1 LPGPAP
7 DRARARLAREL
18 GFAGLHL
25 LVLSSFALAQ
35 PLFSLLSENVVFFAA
50 RGSSRWEIVVFALG
64 VVLVPPLLFLAVE
77 ALVGLVDTRAARA
90 LHLVFV
96 GLLSGLVA
104 MQVVNRIGDPPQAL
118 FVALVVG
125 IAVGA
130 AFAYVRLRAIRSVL
144 TVLGPAPLLFL
155 GLFLFGSPVAK
166 LTLAQDAQ
174 ARPADIEGRAP
185 VVMVVF
191 DEFPS
196 LSLLDR
202 SGRIDPVRYPN
213 FAALAGDAT
222 WFRNATTVQGN
233 TSLAVPA
240 ILTGLYPRDAS
251 KIPIASD
258 YPRNLFTFL
267 GGGYRMNV
275 TEAVTRLC
283 PRNLCPQS
291 SGEGFPARLE
301 SLASDLSVVYLHMVL
316 PSELRDRLPSVTA
329 TWGDFRGGG
338 GRTRREEDIRHG
350 LERGFLQKRLFPGS
364 VQDRDLRFRV
374 FADSIRPSE
383 RPELSFLHVLL
394 PHYGWVYLPSG
405 KRYAN
410 AATMAGLTDDSW
422 IDDEVFA
429 DQGWQRH
436 LLQVGFVDRL
446 LGELVRSLRRRGLY
460 DRSLI
465 VLTADHGV
473 SFRPGGPRRVT
484 TAENLP
490 DLAFVPLLVKA
501 PGQTS
506 GRIVDEHVQTV
517 DILPTLA
524 DALGLSLP
532 WRVDGHS
539 ALGRSFRP
547 APLVRIYKTSGG
559 SLADRVSSLERRRD
573 ELLAQ
578 KIRLFGD
585 RDRGEGLYRFG
596 PHRELVGKRVV
607 PLGPGAADG
616 LVVDLDLGDR
626 MRVDPETG
634 TVPARITGRLSGEA
648 AAPGLDLAVAV
659 DGRVEA
665 VTRSYVFQGDT
676 ALSALVPEA
685 SLTAGVHEVEVFQVD
700 VSGRLFRIQPAR

>member
-1 LPGPAP
+1 VPGPAP
-7 DRARARLAREL
+7 DRGRPRRVREL
-18 GFAGLHL
+18 GYAGVHL
-25 LVLSSFALAQ
+25 LVLTSFALAQ

-64 VVLVPPLLFLAVE
+64 IVLVPPALVLAAE
-77 ALVGLVDTRAARA
+77 ALVSLAHTGAARK
-90 LHLVFV
+90 LHLIVV

-104 MQVVNRIGDPPQAL
+104 MQVVNRIGDPPQSL
-118 FVALVVG
+118 FTALVVG

-130 AFAYVRLRAIRSVL
+130 AFAYGRLGAVRSVL
-144 TVLGPAPLLFL
+144 TVLAPAPLLFL

-166 LTLAQDAQ
+166 LTLAEDAQ
-174 ARPADIEGRAP
+174 AKPADIERRAP

-213 FAALAGDAT
+213 FAALAGEAT
-222 WFRNATTVQGN
+222 WFRNATAVQGN
-233 TSLAVPA
+233 TSLSVPA

-258 YPRNLFTFL
+258 HPRNLFTLL
-267 GGGYRMNV
+267 GGAYRLNV

-283 PRNLCPQS
+283 PANLCS
-291 SGEGFPARLE
+291 RSTGEGFPVRLE

-329 TWGDFRGGG
+329 TWGDFRGAD
-338 GRTRREEDIRHG
+338 GRTRREDDLRRR
-350 LERGFLQKRLFPGS
+350 LERGFLQQRLFPGS
-364 VQDRDLRFRV
+364 VRDRDLRFRV
-374 FADSIRPSE
+374 FADSIRASE

-405 KRYAN
+405 KRYAK
-410 AATMAGLTDDSW
+410 AATIAGLADDTWS
-422 IDDEVFA
+422 DDEVLA
-429 DQGWQRH
+429 NQGWQRH
-436 LLQVGFVDRL
+436 LLQVGFVDTL
-446 LGELVRSLRRRGLY
+446 LGELVGSLRRRGLY

-484 TAENLP
+484 TTENLP
-490 DLAFVPLLVKA
+490 ELAFVPLLVKA
-501 PGQTS
+501 PGQTA
-506 GRIVDEHVQTV
+506 GRVVHDHVESV

-524 DALGLSLP
+524 DAVGISLP
-532 WRVDGHS
+532 WKVDGHS
-539 ALGRSFRP
+539 ALDPSFLP

-559 SLADRVSSLERRRD
+559 SLTEAVSSLERRRD
-573 ELLAQ
+573 ELLEQ
-578 KIRLFGD
+578 KIALFGD

-596 PHRELVGKRVV
+596 PHRELVGRRVAS
-607 PLGPGAADG
+607 LDAGLAAG
-616 LVVDLDLGDR
+616 LAVELDLGDR
-626 MRVDPETG
+626 MRADPDAG
-634 TVPARITGRLSGEA
+634 TVPARITGSLSGET

-659 DGRVEA
+659 DGQVEA
-665 VTRSYVFQGDT
+665 VTRSYLFRGNP

-685 SLTAGVHEVEVFQVD
+685 SLTAGAHEVEIFQID
-700 VSGRLFRIQPAR
+700 ASGRILRILSGR

>member
-1 LPGPAP
+1 VPDPAS
-7 DRARARLAREL
+7 DRGRARPVREL

-25 LVLSSFALAQ
+25 LVLTSFALAQ

-64 VVLVPPLLFLAVE
+64 LVLVPPLLLLAVE
-77 ALVGLVDTRAARA
+77 ALVGLVHRGAAIG
-90 LHLVFV
+90 LHLILV
-96 GLLSGLVA
+96 GLLSGLIA
-104 MQVVNRIGDPPQAL
+104 MQVVNRFGDPPQGL
-118 FVALVVG
+118 FAAIVVVVA
-125 IAVGA
+125 AGA
-130 AFAYVRLRAIRSVL
+130 AFAYARLGAIRSVL

-166 LTLAQDAQ
+166 LTLADDAQ
-174 ARPADIEGRAP
+174 ARPTDIQGSAP

-202 SGRIDPVRYPN
+202 SGSIDPVRYPN

-240 ILTGLYPRDAS
+240 ILTGRYPLDAS

-258 YPRNLFTFL
+258 YPQNLFTLL

-283 PRNLCPQS
+283 PGSLCSQS
-291 SGEGFPARLE
+291 SGEGFPTRLE

-316 PSELRDRLPSVTA
+316 PSNLRDRLPSVSA

-338 GRTRREEDIRHG
+338 GRTQREEDVRRG
-350 LERGFLQKRLFPGS
+350 LDRGFLQKRLFPGS
-364 VQDRDLRFRV
+364 VRDRDLRFRV
-374 FADSIRPSE
+374 FADSIRPS
-383 RPELSFLHVLL
+383 RKPELSFLHVLL

-410 AATMAGLTDDSW
+410 AATIAGLVDDSW
-422 IDDEVFA
+422 INDEVLA

-436 LLQVGFVDRL
+436 LLQVGFVDTL
-446 LGELVRSLRRRGLY
+446 LGELVRNLRRRGLY

-473 SFRPGGPRRVT
+473 SFRPGGPRRLT
-484 TAENLP
+484 TAESLP
-490 DLAFVPLLVKA
+490 DLAFVPLFVKA
-501 PGQTS
+501 PGQTA
-506 GRIVDEHVQTV
+506 GRVVDEHVQTV
-517 DILPTLA
+517 DILPTIA
-524 DALGLSLP
+524 DALGISLP

-539 ALGRSFRP
+539 ALAGSFRP
-547 APLVRIYKTSGG
+547 APRARIYKTSGG
-559 SLADRVSSLERRRD
+559 SLSDTVSSLERRRD

-578 KIRLFGD
+578 KVALFGD

-596 PHRELVGKRVV
+596 PHRELVGRHVASL
-607 PLGPGAADG
+607 PAGAAAG
-616 LVVDLDLGDR
+616 LAVDLDLGER
-626 MRVDPETG
+626 MRVDPDAG
-634 TVPARITGRLSGEA
+634 TVPARITGRLSGGA
-648 AAPGLDLAVAV
+648 AGPGLDLAVSV

-665 VTRSYVFQGDT
+665 VTRSYMFRGDPV
-676 ALSALVPEA
+676 LSALVPEA
-685 SLTAGVHEVEVFQVD
+685 SVSAGAHTIEIFEVD
-700 VSGRLFRIQPAR
+700 ASGRLFRIPPAG

>member
-1 LPGPAP
+1 VPGPAS
-7 DRARARLAREL
+7 DRGRTRPVREL
-18 GFAGLHL
+18 GFAGIHL

-50 RGSSRWEIVVFALG
+50 RGSSRWEIVAFALG
-64 VVLVPPLLFLAVE
+64 VVLVPPLLLLAVE
-77 ALVGLVDTRAARA
+77 ALVGLVHRGAAA
-90 LHLVFV
+90 GLHLIFV
-96 GLLSGLVA
+96 GLLAGLVA
-104 MQVVNRIGDPPQAL
+104 MQAVNRIGDPPRSVFA
-118 FVALVVG
+118 VVVVG
-125 IAVGA
+125 VAAGI
-130 AFAYVRLRAIRSVL
+130 AFAYARLDAIRSVL

-166 LTLAQDAQ
+166 LTLAEDAQ
-174 ARPADIEGRAP
+174 ARPADVQGRAP

-240 ILTGLYPRDAS
+240 ILTGLYPRDVS

-258 YPRNLFTFL
+258 YPRNLFTLL
-267 GGGYRMNV
+267 GGGYRLNV
-275 TEAVTRLC
+275 TESVTRLC
-283 PRNLCPQS
+283 PGSLCSES

-316 PSELRDRLPSVTA
+316 PSDLRDRLPSVTA

-338 GRTRREEDIRHG
+338 GRTRREEDVRHG

-364 VQDRDLRFRV
+364 VRDRDLRFRV
-374 FADSIRPSE
+374 FADSIRPS
-383 RPELSFLHVLL
+383 RKPELSFLHVLL

-410 AATMAGLTDDSW
+410 AATIAGLVDDSW
-422 IDDEVFA
+422 TDDEVLA

-436 LLQVGFVDRL
+436 LLQVGFVDTL
-446 LGELVRSLRRRGLY
+446 LGELVQSLRRRGLY

-501 PGQTS
+501 PGQTA
-506 GRIVDEHVQTV
+506 GQVVDEHVQTV
-517 DILPTLA
+517 DILPTVA
-524 DALGLSLP
+524 DALGISLP
-532 WRVDGHS
+532 WRVDGQS
-539 ALGRSFRP
+539 ALDRSFHP
-547 APLVRIYKTSGG
+547 TALVQIYKTSGG
-559 SLADRVSSLERRRD
+559 SLAERVSSLERRRD
-573 ELLAQ
+573 ELLEQ
-578 KIRLFGD
+578 KISLFDD

-596 PHRELVGKRVV
+596 PHRELVGRQV
-607 PLGPGAADG
+607 PSLDAGLADG
-616 LVVDLDLGDR
+616 LTVDLDLGDR
-626 MRVDPETG
+626 IRVDPESG
-634 TVPARITGRLSGEA
+634 TMPARITGRLSGEA
-648 AAPGLDLAVAV
+648 AGPGLDLAVSV

-665 VTRSYVFQGDT
+665 VTRSYVFQGDP

-685 SLTAGVHEVEVFQVD
+685 SLSAGVHRIEIFQVD
-700 VSGRLFRIQPAR
+700 ASGRLFRIPPGR

>member
-1 LPGPAP
+1 MLGPAP
-7 DRARARLAREL
+7 DRELARPVREL

-25 LVLSSFALAQ
+25 LVLGSFALAQ

-64 VVLVPPLLFLAVE
+64 VVLVPPVVLLAVE
-77 ALVGLVDTRAARA
+77 ALVGLVHRGAAA
-90 LHLVFV
+90 GLHLIFV

-104 MQVVNRIGDPPQAL
+104 MQVVNRIGDPPQSL
-118 FVALVVG
+118 FAALVVG
-125 IAVGA
+125 IAASA
-130 AFAYVRLRAIRSVL
+130 AFAYARLGPIRSVL

-166 LTLAQDAQ
+166 LTLAEEAQ

-191 DEFPS
+191 DEFPTV
-196 LSLLDR
+196 SLLDR

-213 FAALAGDAT
+213 FSALAGDAT

-258 YPRNLFTFL
+258 YPRNFFTLL
-267 GGGYRMNV
+267 GGGYRLNV

-283 PRNLCPQS
+283 PGNLCSES

-301 SLASDLSVVYLHMVL
+301 SLVSDLSVVYLHMVL
-316 PSELRDRLPSVTA
+316 PSDLRDRLPSVTA

-338 GRTRREEDIRHG
+338 GRTRREEDVRRG
-350 LERGFLQKRLFPGS
+350 LQRGFLQKRLFPGS
-364 VQDRDLRFRV
+364 VRDRDLRFRV
-374 FADSIRPSE
+374 FADSIRPSAK
-383 RPELSFLHVLL
+383 PELSFLHVLL

-410 AATMAGLTDDSW
+410 AVTIAGLADDTW
-422 IDDEVFA
+422 TDDEVLA

-436 LLQVGFVDRL
+436 LLQVGFVDTL
-446 LGELVRSLRRRGLY
+446 LGELVRNLRRRGLY

-501 PGQTS
+501 PGQTA
-506 GRIVDEHVQTV
+506 GRVVDEHVQTV
-517 DILPTLA
+517 DVLPTLA
-524 DALGLSLP
+524 DALGISLP

-539 ALGRSFRP
+539 ALDPSFRP
-547 APLVRIYKTSGG
+547 APLVRFYKTSGG
-559 SLADRVSSLERRRD
+559 SLTEAVSSLERRRD
-573 ELLAQ
+573 ELLEQ
-578 KIRLFGD
+578 KIALFED

-596 PHRELVGKRVV
+596 PHRELVGRRVASLDAGLV
-607 PLGPGAADG
+607 DG
-616 LVVDLDLGDR
+616 LAVDLDLGDR
-626 MRVDPETG
+626 MRVDPEAG

-665 VTRSYVFQGDT
+665 VTRSYVFRGDPV
-676 ALSALVPEA
+676 LSALVPEA
-685 SLTAGVHEVEVFQVD
+685 SLPAGVHHVEVFQVD
-700 VSGRLFRIQPAR
+700 ASGRLFRIRPRS

>member
-1 LPGPAP
+1 VPGHTP
-7 DRARARLAREL
+7 DRAPRRTVREL
-18 GFAGLHL
+18 GFAGVHL

-50 RGSSRWEIVVFALG
+50 RGSSRWEIVVFALA
-64 VVLVPPLLFLAVE
+64 VVLVPPLLVVAVE
-77 ALVGLVDTRAARA
+77 ALVGLVHTGAAGA
-90 LHLVFV
+90 LHLIAV

-104 MQVVNRIGDPPQAL
+104 MQVVNRIVDLPQTFFGAL
-118 FVALVVG
+118 IVAVS
-125 IAVGA
+125 VGA
-130 AFAYVRLRAIRSVL
+130 ALAYAWFGAIRWVL
-144 TVLGPAPLLFL
+144 TVLAPAPLLFL

-166 LTLAQDAQ
+166 LVLAQDAQ
-174 ARPADIEGRAP
+174 ARTVDIEARAP

-240 ILTGLYPRDAS
+240 ILTGVYPRHAS

-258 YPRNLFTFL
+258 HPRNLFTLL
-267 GGGYRMNV
+267 GGGYRLNV

-283 PRNLCPQS
+283 PGSLCSQS
-291 SGEGFPARLE
+291 AGERFPAHLE

-316 PSELRDRLPSVTA
+316 PPDLRERLPSVSA

-338 GRTRREEDIRHG
+338 GRTRREEDVRRG
-350 LERGFLQKRLFPGS
+350 LERGFLQRRLFPGS

-374 FADSIRPSE
+374 FADSIRPSA

-410 AATMAGLTDDSW
+410 ATTIAGLADDTWS
-422 IDDEVFA
+422 DDEVLA
-429 DQGWQRH
+429 NQGWQRH
-436 LLQVGFVDRL
+436 LLQVGFVDTL

-473 SFRPGGPRRVT
+473 SFRPGGPRRIT

-490 DLAFVPLLVKA
+490 DLAFVPLVVKA
-501 PGQTS
+501 PGQTA
-506 GRIVDEHVQTV
+506 GRVVDDHVQTV
-517 DILPTLA
+517 DVLPTLA
-524 DALGLSLP
+524 DALGISLP

-539 ALGRSFRP
+539 ALDPSFRP
-547 APLVRIYKTSGG
+547 APLARIYKTSGG
-559 SLADRVSSLERRRD
+559 SLTEPVSSLERRRD
-573 ELLAQ
+573 ELLEQ
-578 KIRLFGD
+578 KIALFGD

-596 PHRELVGKRVV
+596 PHRDLVGRRASF
-607 PLGPGAADG
+607 LDAGPAIG
-616 LVVDLDLGDR
+616 LSVELDLGVR
-626 MRVDPETG
+626 MRADPEAG
-634 TVPARITGRLSGEA
+634 TVPARITGSLSGEA
-648 AAPGLDLAVAV
+648 AAPGLDLAVSV
-659 DGRVEA
+659 DGRIEA
-665 VTRSYVFQGDT
+665 VTRSYAFRGDSV
-676 ALSALVPEA
+676 LSALVPEA
-685 SLTAGVHEVEVFQVD
+685 LLTAGAHDVEIFQVD
-700 VSGRLFRIQPAR
+700 ASGRLFRIPPGR